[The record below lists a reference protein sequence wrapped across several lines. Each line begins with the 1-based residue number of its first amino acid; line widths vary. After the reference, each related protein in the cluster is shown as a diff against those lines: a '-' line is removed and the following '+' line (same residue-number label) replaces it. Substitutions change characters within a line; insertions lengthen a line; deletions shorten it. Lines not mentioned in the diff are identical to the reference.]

1 MGMSGDARDYSR
13 GHCEGPSLAP
23 PAEISAAAR
32 QPPARKGGSRM
43 GFLDELKKMTRPYD
57 DDDEFFDDEDEAIP
71 VAEEPAPARPAQ
83 ARPAQARP
91 AAARRPAPAPK
102 KGAPSCTTS
111 RRNRS
116 VPRRAMRREATAA
129 RPTRSSISTTAAAS
143 SRSWSLR
150 RSSLRPRP
158 RSRSI
163 CAIAAPCS
171 STWKKTDPAVARRLI
186 DFLSGVAYAQD
197 GKIRRVAS
205 ATYIITPFNVDLM
218 GDQLDDMESGEF
230 HL

>member
-1 MGMSGDARDYSR
+1 
-13 GHCEGPSLAP
+13 
-23 PAEISAAAR
+23 
-32 QPPARKGGSRM
+32 M

-71 VAEEPAPARPAQ
+71 VAEAAAPDRPAPARPA
-83 ARPAQARP
+83 
-91 AAARRPAPAPK
+91 AAPRRPAPAPK
-102 KGAPSCTTS
+102 KSTFIRDDPVTEPERPAPSYAPKGDSCVADKVVNLNS
-111 RRNRS
+111 GGQLKVVLVAPKQFELAAEIADHLRD
-116 VPRRAMRREATAA
+116 RRAVLMNLEQ
-129 RPTRSSISTTAAAS
+129 
-143 SRSWSLR
+143 
-150 RSSLRPRP
+150 
-158 RSRSI
+158 
-163 CAIAAPCS
+163 
-171 STWKKTDPAVARRLI
+171 TDKNIARRLI

>member
-1 MGMSGDARDYSR
+1 
-13 GHCEGPSLAP
+13 
-23 PAEISAAAR
+23 
-32 QPPARKGGSRM
+32 M

-91 AAARRPAPAPK
+91 AQARPVAARRPAPAPK
-102 KGAPSCTTS
+102 RSAFVHDEPSESERPAPSYAPRGDS
-111 RRNRS
+111 RAADKVVNLNNGGGQLKVVVAAPKQFEAASEIAEHLRD
-116 VPRRAMRREATAA
+116 RRAVLLNLE
-129 RPTRSSISTTAAAS
+129 
-143 SRSWSLR
+143 
-150 RSSLRPRP
+150 
-158 RSRSI
+158 
-163 CAIAAPCS
+163 
-171 STWKKTDPAVARRLI
+171 KTDPAVARRLI